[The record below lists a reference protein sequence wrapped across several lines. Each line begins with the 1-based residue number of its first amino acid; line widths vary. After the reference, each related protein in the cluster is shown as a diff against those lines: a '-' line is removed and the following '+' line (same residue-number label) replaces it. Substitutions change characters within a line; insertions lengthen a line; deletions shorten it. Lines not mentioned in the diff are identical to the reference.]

1 MVVFTSIVTLS
12 IDFSFKDG
20 HIDFLEFMTVMHVM
34 SRGSSEE
41 NLRQIFR
48 VFDID
53 RDGSISKEELRKIVS
68 DFQLENK
75 ESEFLVS
82 SGKMWTTQ
90 LSFFLT
96 IYRLAFK
103 EMDENKDGVI
113 SLEEFVEVN
122 SEQSNYES
130 IVLFVS
136 GMHGSEENIQIT
148 DIEDHRSFHSR
159 LK

>member
-82 SGKMWTTQ
+82 SGKNVDHTTFI
-90 LSFFLT
+90 LS
-96 IYRLAFK
+96 Y
-103 EMDENKDGVI
+103 NI
-113 SLEEFVEVN
+113 SF
-122 SEQSNYES
+122 S
-130 IVLFVS
+130 I
-136 GMHGSEENIQIT
+136 
-148 DIEDHRSFHSR
+148 
-159 LK
+159 